1 MLLSRIF
8 TDSDHLEFVP
18 SLVDKSAAVGE
29 ESAVDGVEDGKLS
42 QSLHRKE
49 QHESNND
56 EPNELGMPSALQRLG
71 RYCSL
76 WSHTTLPGP
85 PLLKD

>member
-1 MLLSRIF
+1 MYVIIPVF
-8 TDSDHLEFVP
+8 TDTQYLEFVP

-49 QHESNND
+49 QHDSNNN
-56 EPNELGMPSALQRLG
+56 EPEQLRMPSALQRLG

-76 WSHTTLPGP
+76 
-85 PLLKD
+85 